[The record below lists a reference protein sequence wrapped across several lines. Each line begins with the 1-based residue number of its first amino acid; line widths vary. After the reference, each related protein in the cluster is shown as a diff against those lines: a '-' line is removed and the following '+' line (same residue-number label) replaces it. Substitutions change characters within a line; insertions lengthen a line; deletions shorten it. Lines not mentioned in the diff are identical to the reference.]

1 MKEMTLQQIA
11 AACHG
16 TYVGKE
22 ELASLEITGA
32 VLDSRQVE
40 PGFLF
45 FAVKG
50 EKVDGHRFIP
60 SVYEKG
66 AACVICEEAPE
77 TPAGP
82 YILVDSS
89 LTALKEVAAYYRS
102 TLTIPI
108 VGISGSVGK
117 TSTKEMIA
125 AVLEQKYKV
134 LKTEGNF
141 NNEIGL
147 PLTILR
153 IRKEHEAAVLEM
165 GISDFGEMTRLARM
179 ARPSI
184 CVLTNIGLCH
194 LENLKDRNGILKAK
208 TEMFDLAQPGAQI
221 IVNGDDD
228 KLITLKET
236 RTPAPLFFGLDA
248 SHDLY
253 AEHIENLGLAGTRCT
268 FVTRAGRFSALIPIP
283 GHHMVYNALAGTAVG
298 LALHLSLDEIRAGIE
313 SLRPVSGRNHL
324 IHTEKWDVLDD
335 CYNANPVSMC
345 ASLDVLTNALG
356 RKVALLGD
364 MGELGENEKL
374 LHYNVGCH
382 AGTIGIDAVFLVGEL
397 SRETER
403 GVRARN
409 PHAIVRHFDTKQEL
423 TEALPLLLKKGDSI
437 LVKAS
442 HFMEFETLVHYL
454 EETGSEMHS

>member
-1 MKEMTLQQIA
+1 MKNMSLQQIA
-11 AACHG
+11 AACRG
-16 TYVGKE
+16 TYTGD
-22 ELASLEITGA
+22 ASKLSFEITGA
-32 VLDSRQVE
+32 VLDSRLVE
-40 PGFLF
+40 PGYLF

-50 EKVDGHRFIP
+50 EKADGHRFIP
-60 SVYEKG
+60 SVFEKG
-66 AACVICEEAPE
+66 AACAICEEMPE
-77 TPAGP
+77 QPAGP
-82 YILVDSS
+82 CILVESS
-89 LTALKEVAAYYRS
+89 LQALKDIAAYYRS

-117 TSTKEMIA
+117 TSTKEMVA
-125 AVLEQKYKV
+125 AVLEQKYNV
-134 LKTEGNF
+134 LKTDGNF

-153 IRKEHEAAVLEM
+153 IREEHEAAVLEM
-165 GISDFGEMTRLARM
+165 GISDFGEMTRLAQM
-179 ARPSI
+179 ARPGI
-184 CVLTNIGLCH
+184 CLLTNIGLCH
-194 LENLKDRNGILKAK
+194 LENLKSRDGILKAK

-236 RTPAPLFFGLDA
+236 RRPAPVFFGLDS

-253 AEHIENLGLAGTRCT
+253 AEDIESLGLSGTRCT
-268 FVTRAGRFSALIPIP
+268 FVTKNGRFSALIPIP

-298 LALHLSLDEIRAGIE
+298 LALNLSLNEIQAGIE

-324 IHTEKWDVLDD
+324 IHTEKWDILDD

-345 ASLDVLTNALG
+345 ASLDVLTNACG

-364 MGELGENEKL
+364 MGELGANEKL

-382 AGTIGIDAVFLVGEL
+382 AGEIGIDAVFLVGEL
-397 SRETER
+397 SKETET
-403 GVRARN
+403 GVRAKN
-409 PHAIVRHFDTKQEL
+409 PSALVRHFETKKEL
-423 TEALPLLLKKGDSI
+423 LEALPLLLVKGDSI

-442 HFMEFETLVHYL
+442 HFMGFEELVSFL
-454 EETGSEMHS
+454 EALGNK